1 MCQLGALR
9 ASLVP
14 WDHRCVIFRKH
25 LKWPD
30 GRNTLGPICTLSG
43 GSHTWSDH
51 VRPCEIPVTERLL
64 GPRCVTR
71 VSQGLAVRPAA
82 VAATTAAT
90 TGTERSGSGRCTRM
104 TPSVSP
110 RNTWVRGDSSP
121 SARARP
127 DRWRQQL
134 PVDFVEFGT
143 NGHGRHDRHGIAYD
157 LCPRARQGAERRDR
171 SPPAAL

>member
-71 VSQGLAVRPAA
+71 V
-82 VAATTAAT
+82 
-90 TGTERSGSGRCTRM
+90 RSGARGAARGR
-104 TPSVSP
+104 
-110 RNTWVRGDSSP
+110 RGD
-121 SARARP
+121 
-127 DRWRQQL
+127 DRGDDRYGA
-134 PVDFVEFGT
+134 FG
-143 NGHGRHDRHGIAYD
+143 I
-157 LCPRARQGAERRDR
+157 GAVHENDAFGQPEEHMGTRGQFTLGTCT
-171 SPPAAL
+171 P